1 MVKFWKMTHQAFGP
15 RCTRSAWRLQP
26 AWAGTTPG
34 PATSSPATKRSS
46 TMQGDKKRIQH
57 CFIVNIAFELFCIPH
72 TYTMLKR
79 ILCVLFVLT
88 SFLDHKV
95 HICLRKQLEE

>member
-15 RCTRSAWRLQP
+15 RCTRSVWRLQP

-46 TMQGDKKRIQH
+46 TMQGDKKNPVL
-57 CFIVNIAFELFCIPH
+57 FTVNIASKLICIPH
-72 TYTMLKR
+72 MY
-79 ILCVLFVLT
+79 IQNFPSAET
-88 SFLDHKV
+88 SSLSF
-95 HICLRKQLEE
+95 ICFNEFSGS